1 MPEAFPI
8 SNGMSEELIQTIFRE
23 RQWSWSVIG
32 LLSVLLTLT
41 LRALF
46 LGGILRSMKIR
57 NPSWYRRT
65 LNHYQK
71 RSVLGWIFFGLL
83 NLNVLLLWTMEPE
96 LLKYFSAREWSL
108 ILATLFFLSLFFHLK
123 AYARSIVESLEEHV
137 SMDKEL

>member
-1 MPEAFPI
+1 
-8 SNGMSEELIQTIFRE
+8 MSEELIQTIFRE

-32 LLSVLLTLT
+32 LLSVLFTLA

-57 NPSWYRRT
+57 NRSWYRRT

-83 NLNVLLLWTMEPE
+83 NLTVLLVWTMESRF
-96 LLKYFSAREWSL
+96 LKYLSAREWFL
-108 ILATLFFLSLFFHLK
+108 ILVALFLLSLFFHLK
-123 AYARSIVESLEEHV
+123 AYTCSIVESLEENV